1 MPALNTAPAA
11 LDDVENAAQ
20 RAWGSGNQ
28 VLNQQLLR
36 MNAGDQALADQNRN
50 NFSIMNQSANAV
62 IVQALLGS
70 DPTLAAN
77 ILAQRSAGAQ
87 PQSGGGP
94 GQPVSFPVQQ
104 ALPTAGVYIVNPT
117 TGAVTK
123 A

>member
-1 MPALNTAPAA
+1 MPAFEYSLAVAA

-36 MNAGDQALADQNRN
+36 MNASDQLNVDSSAK
-50 NFSIMNQSANAV
+50 NFIVMNQSANAV
-62 IVQALLGS
+62 IIQALLGS

-77 ILAQRSAGAQ
+77 ILSQRSAQNQ
-87 PQSGGGP
+87 PQTT
-94 GQPVSFPVQQ
+94 GQLVSAPPYQVSNQS
-104 ALPTAGVYIVNPT
+104 PSVYSVNPT
-117 TGAVTK
+117 TGVITK